1 MAIPKITSYPLP
13 RWEQTRREEGVK
25 PRVNWVIDPSRA
37 TLLIHDMQDY
47 FLSFYDSDA
56 PLVRGMIAHI
66 KALRAQCRALR
77 LPIFY
82 TAQPTRQSP
91 AARALLTDMWGPGLT
106 DKAPEAARIVSD
118 LTPAPEEIVLTKWRY
133 SAFAKT
139 DLRKH
144 LEAMGRDQLILCGV
158 YASIGCL
165 ATTLDAFMMDVKSFL
180 IADATADFS
189 LADHEMALR
198 YVESRCGRVLST
210 AEACGFLGQ

>member
-13 RWEQTRREEGVK
+13 QWGHTRLGKGAK
-25 PRVNWVIDPSRA
+25 PHVDWVIDPSRVA
-37 TLLIHDMQDY
+37 LLIHDMQDY
-47 FLSFYDSDA
+47 FLSFYDVDA

-66 KALRAQCRALR
+66 TELRAKCRALKV
-77 LPIFY
+77 PVFY

-106 DKAPEAARIVSD
+106 DKAPEAAQIVPE
-118 LTPAPEEIVLTKWRY
+118 LTPSREENVLTKWRY

-139 DLRKH
+139 DLKRR
-144 LEAMGRDQLILCGV
+144 LAAAGRDQLILCGV

-165 ATTLDAFMMDVKSFL
+165 ATSLDAFMLDVKSFL

-198 YVESRCGRVLST
+198 YVETRCGRVLNT
-210 AEACGFLGQ
+210 AEACRYLGQ